1 MNLKRRRENPSAA
14 FQPNFDPCSSA
25 PLARQLYVALRE
37 AIADGRLNA
46 GQRLL
51 STRLA
56 SQEWRLSRG
65 TVAEAYDILIAEG
78 YAVARHGSGT
88 YISLSSRDGLLRTGE
103 RKEFVTCSTSRSI
116 SVAVRKILTSG
127 PSLEP
132 QKMLPFVTGRMA
144 HDDRTAGLLNRI
156 AGRHMNYAFEGYGDI
171 QGESNLRAAIVAHLA
186 VSRGVRCTADQLFIT
201 AGTQQALDLAF
212 RVLASP
218 GDTVIVEDPCYPP
231 ARQCLALN
239 GAKIVGLPVDHE
251 GVVTEKLVADRHQPP
266 ALFYVTPSN
275 QYPVGSVL
283 SLPRRLELLSY
294 AREHGCWIVEDD
306 YDSEFRYD
314 GHPIASLQGLDQS
327 NRVLYTGTLSK
338 ALLPS
343 LRLGYLVVPPDLVP
357 VFRAV
362 RPALDRCPPT
372 FQQRVVADF
381 INEGYFPAHLRR
393 LRERLRTSRDLLK
406 DLLEDRIREHLAVVL
421 PDQGINL
428 TAHSTGTWTSDTVVS
443 MTALEKGVV
452 VMPLSR
458 MNVASSDTSRL
469 MFGFSGL
476 SEQEADIGT
485 RLLAEVFKRQDSQKS
500 RKIV

>member
-1 MNLKRRRENPSAA
+1 MDLKRRRESPSAG
-14 FQPNFDPCSSA
+14 FHPNIDPSSPA
-25 PLARQLYVALRE
+25 SLARQLYLDLRG
-37 AIADGRLNA
+37 AIANGRLNA
-46 GQRLL
+46 GQRLP

-56 SQEWRLSRG
+56 STEWRLSRG

-88 YISLSSRDGLLRTGE
+88 YVVSVSPEACIGTGKRKEPPPHSTHRGLSQAVTHVLRT
-103 RKEFVTCSTSRSI
+103 
-116 SVAVRKILTSG
+116 G

-132 QKMLPFVTGRMA
+132 QKPLPFATGRIA
-144 HDDRTAGLLNRI
+144 HDDRTAGLLTRI

-171 QGESNLRAAIVAHLA
+171 QGFPELRQAITAHLA
-186 VSRGVRCTADQLFIT
+186 VSRGVTCKADQVFIT

-218 GDTVIVEDPCYPP
+218 GDTVVVEDPCYPP
-231 ARQCLALN
+231 ARQCLTLN
-239 GAKIVGLPVDHE
+239 GANIIGLPVDQD
-251 GVVTEKLVADRHQPP
+251 GVVTETLATGALPPP

-283 SLPRRLELLSY
+283 SLPRRLELLAY
-294 AREHGCWIVEDD
+294 ASEHGCWIVEDD

-314 GHPIASLQGLDQS
+314 GHPIASLQGLDQAS
-327 NRVLYTGTLSK
+327 RVLYTGTFSK

-343 LRLGYLVVPPDLVP
+343 LRLGYLVVPADLVP
-357 VFRAV
+357 VFRAI

-381 INEGYFPAHLRR
+381 LNEGYFPSHLRR
-393 LRERLRTSRDLLK
+393 LRERLRGSRDLLAG
-406 DLLEDRIREHLAVVL
+406 LLKERAGEHLSVVL

-428 TAHSTGTWTSDTVVS
+428 TVRSTGTWGDDTAVSDA
-443 MTALEKGVV
+443 ALKRGVV

-458 MNVASSDTSRL
+458 MNVVSRDTSRL
-469 MFGFSGL
+469 MLGFSGL
-476 SEQEADIGT
+476 SEEEADRGT
-485 RLLAEVFKRQDSQKS
+485 MLLAETFR
-500 RKIV
+500 RREF

>member
-1 MNLKRRRENPSAA
+1 MKLQRRRESPSAG
-14 FQPNFDPCSSA
+14 FRPRLDPSSPA
-25 PLARQLYVALRE
+25 SLARQLYLALRE
-37 AIADGRLNA
+37 AVADGRLDA
-46 GQRLL
+46 GQRLP

-56 SQEWRLSRG
+56 AHEWTLSRG
-65 TVAEAYDILIAEG
+65 TIAEAYEILIAEG
-78 YAVARHGSGT
+78 YAIARHGSGT
-88 YISLSSRDGLLRTGE
+88 YILAGSPDRIETVGEAREPATQSSSRRISGA
-103 RKEFVTCSTSRSI
+103 VTT
-116 SVAVRKILTSG
+116 VLTSG

-132 QKMLPFVTGRMA
+132 QRPLPFATGRIA
-144 HDDRTAGLLNRI
+144 HDERTAGLLNRI

-171 QGESNLRAAIVAHLA
+171 QGEPDLRAAIVAHLA
-186 VSRGVRCTADQLFIT
+186 VSRGVRCSAEQLFIT

-239 GAKIVGLPVDHE
+239 GAKVVGLPVDHDGITTGE
-251 GVVTEKLVADRHQPP
+251 LAAGSVAPP

-275 QYPVGSVL
+275 QYPVGAVL
-283 SLPRRLELLSY
+283 SLPRRLELLAY

-314 GHPIASLQGLDQS
+314 GHPIASLQGLDQAS
-327 NRVLYTGTLSK
+327 RVLYTGTFSK

-343 LRLGYLVVPPDLVP
+343 LRLGYLVVPTDLVP

-381 INEGYFPAHLRR
+381 LNEGYFPAHLRR
-393 LRERLRTSRDLLK
+393 LRERLRTSRDLLAG
-406 DLLEDRIREHLAVVL
+406 LLKDRIGEHLTVVL

-428 TAHSTGTWTSDTVVS
+428 TARSTGTWQSDMAVS
-443 MTALEKGVV
+443 TAALARGVV

-458 MNVASSDTSRL
+458 MNVSSSDTSRL
-469 MFGFSGL
+469 LLGFSGL
-476 SEQEADIGT
+476 SEDEADRGT
-485 RLLAEVFKRQDSQKS
+485 ALLAETFRCGKF
-500 RKIV
+500 